1 MEQPEL
7 HWYALKV
14 FFNKVFEMEALV
26 DGMGLESFIPVRKV
40 QLKGNEHFR
49 AARQLSVPDDRFTG
63 NPYVQEGPV
72 IYRREPVV
80 NSLFFVRAPGERIP
94 EIENAVHGRG
104 FVYKMTDHERP
115 AVIPDRE
122 MGIFKLVC
130 TSGAEGL
137 EFFSEED
144 MTRYRK
150 GDRVRVLE
158 GPLKGAEGYIRR
170 IRKDRRL
177 LVAIEGFIAV
187 ATTFIPPQFL
197 EKVKD

>member
-14 FFNKVFEMEALV
+14 FFNKVFEMEALM
-26 DGMGLESFIPVRKV
+26 DGMGVESFIPVRKV
-40 QLKGNEHFR
+40 RLQGDDHFR
-49 AARQLSVPDDRFTG
+49 AARFLAVPDDGRTG

-80 NSLFFVRAPGERIP
+80 NSLFFIRAPEKRIP
-94 EIENAVHGRG
+94 EIENVVHGRG

-150 GDRVRVLE
+150 GDKVRVLE

-197 EKVKD
+197 E